1 MEESM
6 IYKKLSNGVEIPM
19 IGFGTFKIPN
29 DQAAEIVKNAIFA
42 GYRHIDTAAIYRN
55 EVGVGKGIKESHIA
69 REEIFLTT
77 KCWNDDQGYQKTLDA
92 FEQSCQR
99 LQTKYIDLYLI
110 HWPKPLNSETWKAF
124 EELYQQGRIKAIG
137 VSNFH
142 QHHFEELMKTAKI
155 KPMVNQIEYTPRL
168 TQQPLKTFLEAEGV
182 AMESWS
188 PLMRGKVSD
197 IELLQILAEKYK
209 KTIAQIV
216 IRWNIDTDVIVIP
229 KSATL
234 HRIKENFDIFDF
246 SLSQEDIEAI
256 NLLNK
261 NLRTGPDPDNF
272 DF

>member
-1 MEESM
+1 M
-6 IYKKLSNGVEIPM
+6 IYKKLSNDVEIPM
-19 IGFGTFKIPN
+19 IGFGTFKIPD
-29 DQAAEIVKNAIFA
+29 DQASEVVKSAINA

-55 EVGVGKGIKESHIA
+55 EVGVGKGIKESRVP

-77 KCWNDDQGYQKTLDA
+77 KCWNDDQGYKKALEA
-92 FEQSCQR
+92 FEKSCQR
-99 LQTKYIDLYLI
+99 LQTNYIDLYLI
-110 HWPKPLNSETWKAF
+110 HWPKPQNNETWKAF
-124 EELYQQGRIKAIG
+124 EELYQQGRIRAIG

-142 QHHFEELMKTAKI
+142 QHHFEDLMKTATI

-168 TQQPLKTFLEAEGV
+168 TQKALKTYLESQGV

-188 PLMRGKVSD
+188 PLMRGKISEID
-197 IELLQILAEKYK
+197 LLKKLSEKYG

-216 IRWNIDTDVIVIP
+216 IRWNLDTDVIVIP
-229 KSATL
+229 KSVTL
-234 HRIKENFDIFDF
+234 QRIKENIDIFDF
-246 SLSQEDIEAI
+246 RLNQEDIEAI

>member
-1 MEESM
+1 M
-6 IYKKLSNGVEIPM
+6 IYKKLSNGIEMPM
-19 IGFGTFKIPN
+19 IGFGTFKISN
-29 DQAAEIVKNAIFA
+29 EQAAEIVKDAIAA

-55 EVGVGKGIKESHIA
+55 EVGVGRGIKESHLN
-69 REEIFLTT
+69 REDIFLTT
-77 KCWNDDQGYQKTLDA
+77 KCWNDDQGYQKTLNA

-99 LQTKYIDLYLI
+99 LQTDYIDLYLI
-110 HWPKPLNSETWKAF
+110 HWPKPLISETWSAM

-142 QHHFEELMKTAKI
+142 RHHFETLMKTAKI

-168 TQQPLKTFLEAEGV
+168 TQKPLKTFLEKEGV

-188 PLMRGKVSD
+188 PLMRGKVAD
-197 IELLQILAEKYK
+197 IALLAELSEKYGK
-209 KTIAQIV
+209 SIAQIV

-229 KSATL
+229 KSVTYK
-234 HRIKENFDIFDF
+234 RIKENFDIFDF
-246 SLSQEDIEAI
+246 SLSNEDIEAI

-261 NLRTGPDPDNF
+261 DLRTGPDPDNF

>member
-1 MEESM
+1 M
-6 IYKKLSNGVEIPM
+6 IYKKLSNGIEIPM

-29 DQAAEIVKNAIFA
+29 DSVAEIVKDAIA
-42 GYRHIDTAAIYRN
+42 TGYRHIDTAAIYRN
-55 EVGVGKGIKESHIA
+55 EVGVGKGIKASHIK
-69 REEIFLTT
+69 REDIFLTT
-77 KCWNDDQGYQKTLDA
+77 KCWNDDQGYQKTLNA

-99 LQTKYIDLYLI
+99 LQTDYIDLYLI
-110 HWPKPLNSETWKAF
+110 HWPKPLNSETWRAM

-142 QHHFEELMKTAKI
+142 QHHFEDLMKTAKI
-155 KPMVNQIEYTPRL
+155 KPMVNQVEYTPRL
-168 TQQPLKTFLEAEGV
+168 TQKPLKNFLDKEGV

-188 PLMRGKVSD
+188 PLMRGKVTD
-197 IELLQILAEKYK
+197 IDLLGELSKKYRK
-209 KTIAQIV
+209 SVAQIV

-229 KSATL
+229 KSAT
-234 HRIKENFDIFDF
+234 HQRIKENFDIFDF
-246 SLSQEDIEAI
+246 SLSNEDIEAI